1 MNTHRVFIA
10 GFGGQGILLIGQ
22 MLAYAAMYEDREV
35 TWMPSYGPEMRGG
48 TANCTICIGDK
59 PIASP
64 LVSKCESLIVMNAPS
79 MDKYEEM
86 LVPGGTMYVN
96 EGAIPGKPT
105 RDDVDIHYVDANNIA
120 KDELKSEKMAS
131 MVMLGALLRKSSL
144 VKPETMDKV
153 LEKVMT
159 GKKAAFIPRNKLA
172 LNAWQG

>member
-1 MNTHRVFIA
+1 MSAHRVFIA

-35 TWMPSYGPEMRGG
+35 TWMPAYGPEMRGG
-48 TANCTICIGDK
+48 TASCTICIGDR

-64 LVSKCESLIVMNAPS
+64 LVSKCETLVVMNGPS
-79 MDKYEEM
+79 LDKFEDM
-86 LVPGGTMYVN
+86 VVPGGAMYVN
-96 EGAIPGKPT
+96 EGAIPKKPT
-105 RDDVDIHYVDANNIA
+105 RDDIDIHYVDAHNIA

-131 MVMLGALLRKSSL
+131 MVMLGALLKKSGL
-144 VKPETMDKV
+144 VKQETMDKV

-159 GKKAAFIPRNKLA
+159 GKKANFIPGNKLA